1 LEQGGNSSQN
11 VSMMGFHFVTTHPT
25 VFCRVQSWMQNPSLA
40 IGMEYSAVTLFD
52 YNRGYKN
59 MRLQTTATHSQESVL
74 ATNKMLRNT
83 YTLLSMTLL
92 FSAGT
97 AGLAMYLNLPHP
109 GLIIT
114 MVGYFGLL
122 FLTSK
127 FSNSALGLV
136 FVFALTGFM
145 GLTLGPILTMYL
157 NAFSN
162 GHELIMTALGGTGVI
177 FLGLSGYA
185 LTTRKDFSFIGGF
198 LMVGI
203 LVAFLAGIG
212 AAVFAIPMLSLAVSG
227 MFILLMSGMI
237 LYQTS
242 AMVHGGETNYIMAT
256 VSLYVSIYNLF
267 MSLLQILAAFSGDD

>member
-1 LEQGGNSSQN
+1 
-11 VSMMGFHFVTTHPT
+11 
-25 VFCRVQSWMQNPSLA
+25 
-40 IGMEYSAVTLFD
+40 
-52 YNRGYKN
+52 
-59 MRLQTTATHSQESVL
+59 MRLHTATSSSEASIL
-74 ATNKMLRNT
+74 SSNKMLRNT

-92 FSAGT
+92 FSAAT
-97 AGLAMYLNLPHP
+97 AGLSMYFNLPP
-109 GLIIT
+109 LGMIVT

-127 FSNSALGLV
+127 FSNSVWGLLL
-136 FVFALTGFM
+136 VFALTGFM
-145 GLTLGPILTMYL
+145 GLTLGPIISMYV

-162 GHELIMTALGGTGVI
+162 GHELVMTALGGTGVI

-203 LVAFLAGIG
+203 LIAFLAGIG
-212 AAVFAIPMLSLAVSG
+212 AVVFSIPALSLAVSA

-242 AMVHGGETNYIMAT
+242 AMIHGGETNYIMAT

-267 MSLLQILAAFSGDD
+267 LSLLQLLAAFSGED